1 MTTAQ
6 QYAQIGLSHL
16 GEPGPDNT
24 CLSNGVQR
32 WAKEGGLP
40 QLGNN
45 TATVSVYR
53 KAAKDAGYYHTDIPN
68 IQVGDVLD
76 WAFLNGI
83 IGHVSVCT
91 AVKGGMVTSVA
102 SGTSRGVISLSTIP
116 FGAIQGFVRLPF
128 GGEQSIVVD
137 PNATPVAATTTSGA
151 SGIFPSLTAIAEN
164 VAQPGFW
171 VRFGITALGVGLLGV
186 ALVKML
192 ASTSA
197 GQQAI
202 STTKSVAKDAAA
214 AAAIA

>member
-1 MTTAQ
+1 MTSAQ

-53 KAAKDAGYYHTDIPN
+53 KAAKDAGYYHTDITQ

-76 WAFLNGI
+76 WAFINGI

-91 AVKGGMVTSVA
+91 KVTGGMVTSVA
-102 SGTSRGVISLSTIP
+102 SGTSKGVISLSTIP
-116 FGAIQGFVRLPF
+116 FGAIQGFIRLPF
-128 GGEQSIVVD
+128 GGEQSLVVD
-137 PNATPVAATTTSGA
+137 NNPNPQTTTQTSGA

-171 VRFGITALGVGLLGV
+171 VRAGIMTLGIALLGV
-186 ALVKML
+186 AVIKLVSM
-192 ASTSA
+192 TDA
-197 GQQAI
+197 GQKAI
-202 STTKSVAKDAAA
+202 SATKTAVKGAAEAAA
-214 AAAIA
+214 LA